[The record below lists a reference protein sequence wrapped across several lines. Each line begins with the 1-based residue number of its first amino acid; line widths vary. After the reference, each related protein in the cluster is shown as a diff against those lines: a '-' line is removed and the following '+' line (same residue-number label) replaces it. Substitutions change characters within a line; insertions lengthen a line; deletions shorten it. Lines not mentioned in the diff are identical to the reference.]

1 MNYLLER
8 RQEEKERRRGE
19 ILDAAEAI
27 AASEGFEAMTMD
39 QVARKARLSR
49 ALLYVYFQDKS
60 DLLFAIGNRAL
71 DILRSSF
78 IAAVASE
85 SRGIEQVAACGR
97 AYLAFAR
104 EYPIHFDALAR
115 FTAHAS
121 QPEATACNESACLVA
136 GDRVHAVLIGAIE
149 NGIRDGSIRA
159 SAKAA
164 AMMGAV
170 RSCSRRL
177 RCRPPMRPMALRLA
191 AMIMALVTR
200 EGLRARW
207 QGRRD
212 GRRGG
217 SEKGPNRHCSSFHH
231 PKAAKTRAWNSITLQ
246 FTSSSSAREEF
257 VAEHTGDQDRRP
269 EIPAGARTN

>member
-71 DILRSSF
+71 DILRGSF
-78 IAAVASE
+78 VAAAASE
-85 SRGIEQVAACGR
+85 RSGIEQVAACGR

-115 FTAHAS
+115 FNAHAS
-121 QPEATACNESACLVA
+121 QPEATACNENACLVA

-159 SAKAA
+159 DV
-164 AMMGAV
+164 GA
-170 RSCSRRL
+170 
-177 RCRPPMRPMALRLA
+177 P
-191 AMIMALVTR
+191 ALVAVTLWAFMHGVIQIATTKR
-200 EGLRARW
+200 DVLARNGVDTAHLGGHADLMIRRAL
-207 QGRRD
+207 QPVA
-212 GRRGG
+212 RGVQ
-217 SEKGPNRHCSSFHH
+217 S
-231 PKAAKTRAWNSITLQ
+231 
-246 FTSSSSAREEF
+246 
-257 VAEHTGDQDRRP
+257 
-269 EIPAGARTN
+269 